1 MSAEKKKELQVAALE
16 NGTRHR
22 PYSSQPIIQ
31 GSLFTG
37 TGENEQYDHD
47 RQ

>member
-16 NGTRHR
+16 NRHR